1 MQIEYYLKNNLK
13 NYIQKFGGLTKGL
26 TFAVPKKY
34 WDIEKIEGEKREVEI
49 GGIILEY
56 VYFFSKK
63 FAYNK
68 NINYL
73 CGPLRSR
80 SNFRS

>member
-1 MQIEYYLKNNLK
+1 MFNQSYYLC
-13 NYIQKFGGLTKGL
+13 GPEEGLG
-26 TFAVPKKY
+26 VS
-34 WDIEKIEGEKREVEI
+34 EGEGVKEEGLRDARLRRLF
-49 GGIILEY
+49 LEY
-56 VYFFSKK
+56 DYFFSKK